1 MADKLKKYKQKRNFN
16 KTNEPKGKKEK
27 TLRQLKFVIQH
38 HLARRDHY
46 DFRIEWDG
54 TLKSWA
60 VPKGP
65 SYNPD
70 DKRLAVQVED
80 HPISYR
86 NFEGIIPKGEY
97 GGGTVMIWDVGSW
110 IPINNPT
117 EGLITGYLKF
127 TLKGKRLKGM
137 WTLVRMKEDNWLLIK
152 EKDDYSK
159 KLEYINKYTTSIKT
173 GLNIK
178 EIEKGVKSKNIKDS
192 ISEEYTIE
200 KVKISNPDKILFD
213 KQKITKKDVAL
224 YYQKV
229 YSRMFPFLKN
239 RLISTIRCPE
249 GIDGSC
255 FFKKHLGIYNK
266 GVGMINIQNED
277 DKKEDFYYIK
287 NISGLI
293 SEVQMNTIEFHIWG
307 SRAKNLE
314 KPDIMVFDL
323 DPDEK
328 MDIKKVR
335 QGVKDLKSILDEL
348 SLTSFLKTSGGKG
361 YHVVIP
367 IKPSTDWKKFRE
379 FAKNI
384 AEIMEAKWPDRYVS
398 NVRKVNR
405 KNKIFVDWMRNI
417 KGATSVAPYS
427 LRIRKSASVSMP
439 ITWKELDTVTPN
451 GITISE
457 AIKRL
462 RRKDPWENFF
472 QIKQQLK

>member
-1 MADKLKKYKQKRNFN
+1 MAANLKKYKQKRNFN
-16 KTNEPKGKKEK
+16 KTKEPKGEKEK
-27 TLRQLKFVIQH
+27 TLKKLKFVVQH

-46 DFRIEWDG
+46 DFRIEWNG

-65 SYNPD
+65 SYSPN

-86 NFEGIIPKGEY
+86 NFEGIIPQGEY
-97 GGGTVMIWDVGSW
+97 GGGTVMIWDVGNW
-110 IPINNPT
+110 VPINDPT
-117 EGLITGYLKF
+117 KGLESGFLKF
-127 TLKGKRLKGM
+127 ILKGERLKGI
-137 WTLVRMKEDNWLLIK
+137 WTLVKMKEDNWLLIK
-152 EKDDYSK
+152 ENDDYSK
-159 KLEYINKYTTSIKT
+159 NIPYINKYTKSIKT
-173 GLNIK
+173 GLTMK
-178 EIEKGVKSKNIKDS
+178 EIENGKKIKKDS
-192 ISEEYTIE
+192 SNGEECVIE
-200 KVKISNPDKILFD
+200 SVKISNSDKILFD
-213 KQKITKKDVAL
+213 KQKITKKDIAL

-229 YSRMFPFLKN
+229 YSRMAPFLKD

-249 GIDGSC
+249 GTDSSC
-255 FFKKHLGIYNK
+255 FFKKHLGIHNK
-266 GVGMINIQNED
+266 GIGMKKVQNKND
-277 DKKEDFYYIK
+277 NKEDYYYIK
-287 NISGLI
+287 SISGLI

-307 SRAKNLE
+307 SNIKSLN
-314 KPDIMVFDL
+314 KPDIIVFDL

-328 MDIKKVR
+328 MSIKKVR

-361 YHVVIP
+361 YHVVVP
-367 IKPSTDWKKFRE
+367 IKPAANWKKIRE

-405 KNKIFVDWMRNI
+405 KNKIFVDWIRNI

-427 LRIRKSASVSMP
+427 LRIKNNATISMP
-439 ITWKELDTVTPN
+439 ITWKEFDTVTPN
-451 GITISE
+451 GVTMVE

-462 RRKDPWENFF
+462 RKKDPWTNFF
-472 QIKQQLK
+472 QVNQQLK